1 MFAPLNSE
9 DEHICLKLIR
19 GFLIKPYKTYLLYAL
34 PLHHKQDKN
43 NYLII
48 F

>member
-9 DEHICLKLIR
+9 DEHTYLKLIR
-19 GFLIKPYKTYLLYAL
+19 SFLIKPYKTYLLYAL
-34 PLHHKQDKN
+34 PLHHKHEKN